1 MRRKSILI
9 DIPVIAYQTWCISW
23 MYPDEDEFADNMDSA
38 FDDIKKRYPYD
49 ETNKHIKQI
58 QWKKFKKY
66 PDESLVS

>member
-23 MYPDEDEFADNMDSA
+23 IYPDEDEFADNIDSA

-49 ETNKHIKQI
+49 ETNKHIK
-58 QWKKFKKY
+58 
-66 PDESLVS
+66 